1 MSYEVEREALLAAAA
16 TWGEAETDLTA
27 ARNSANSIIVT
38 TNDASVVA
46 DLVGFTSTYDEVRDQ
61 VATLLGE
68 GAASMTRIDET
79 LKDIEKQYATDDDA
93 ALARIGDAW
102 SPTNP

>member
-16 TWGEAETDLTA
+16 TWGEAETDLTTA
-27 ARNSANSIIVT
+27 QANANAINVTTIDASII
-38 TNDASVVA
+38 A
-46 DLVGFTSTYDEVRDQ
+46 DMTGFVSTYDDVRDR

-68 GAASMTRIDET
+68 GATSMKLIDDT

-93 ALARIGDAW
+93 ALARLGATW